1 MINRYDMRIK
11 TNYKKCIRTV
21 CIALFSLA
29 FTGCTK
35 DDLNEFGP
43 GNATGKVVMVSLNVS
58 LPPIEET
65 TPTGRYPTV
74 KPFFKNENNSDSSF
88 TVVLEQEQRTAATR
102 VSDGTTKLHNLW
114 LFQFNENGSI
124 NGNPHKL
131 SDTATAINDMVTIDV
146 PLVVAEKQT
155 LFLLVLGPKFDYDMS
170 GVKTLNDLKNWGF
183 EYLTNVE
190 GHTESLITAED
201 EVPFAG
207 EVSGVTVVNI
217 DGGNRGLVEYNK
229 PAGFVGGIEIRKLM
243 ARITFR
249 YKLEVENYKL
259 QGLKLLNV
267 NSTVRLTNP
276 EKNTDTDT
284 YVTLEIDKFGDPDP
298 NGFYSVTWYIAQN
311 CQGTVASIASE
322 NQRYYKVVNGVSSGS
337 APVLGMQIEAWAY
350 STSTSAT
357 GKYAI
362 YQMYIGNNNTNNF
375 DVEPNHF
382 YNLRTTINT
391 DINSAK
397 NDERIRTYSASQYV
411 EFHASKNVSV
421 IGGKFDTKYN
431 ASSEKYDLDAAYEV
445 RPIVIQTQGRMVE
458 VGVYTDESCTQ
469 HPTQSWLRLSS
480 SSNYTDAY
488 NNAKEP
494 LDTYIKASTILPTQ
508 LKFYLYNDEYINDG
522 EGNFPDPGADAT
534 GGKRSLYIKITT
546 TTNGDAGEALQTSH
560 TFRLDQRAAIYLGR
574 LGGEKDGDGN
584 YTMGLVYTRMSLR
597 TTSSLLADVKPGTTR
612 TGYANIKTAELSYAT
627 DNMDNGKTATR
638 HLAENTYNQNWVD
651 AYVPIPQKDASEH
664 VLLYQYQ
671 YPASTFSARAC
682 YDRNRDENGNGI
694 IDEKEF
700 KWYLPASNQLLGLC
714 VAALPGLGGGG
725 STTEY
730 ISLPPYNYYYFIS
743 ASDGKFGNSDRTTGS
758 DRCVRNVSLP
768 SYVPY

>member
-337 APVLGMQIEAWAY
+337 APVLGMQIE
-350 STSTSAT
+350 
-357 GKYAI
+357 
-362 YQMYIGNNNTNNF
+362 IG
-375 DVEPNHF
+375 
-382 YNLRTTINT
+382 
-391 DINSAK
+391 
-397 NDERIRTYSASQYV
+397 
-411 EFHASKNVSV
+411 
-421 IGGKFDTKYN
+421 
-431 ASSEKYDLDAAYEV
+431 
-445 RPIVIQTQGRMVE
+445 
-458 VGVYTDESCTQ
+458 
-469 HPTQSWLRLSS
+469 
-480 SSNYTDAY
+480 
-488 NNAKEP
+488 
-494 LDTYIKASTILPTQ
+494 
-508 LKFYLYNDEYINDG
+508 
-522 EGNFPDPGADAT
+522 
-534 GGKRSLYIKITT
+534 
-546 TTNGDAGEALQTSH
+546 
-560 TFRLDQRAAIYLGR
+560 RA
-574 LGGEKDGDGN
+574 
-584 YTMGLVYTRMSLR
+584 
-597 TTSSLLADVKPGTTR
+597 
-612 TGYANIKTAELSYAT
+612 
-627 DNMDNGKTATR
+627 
-638 HLAENTYNQNWVD
+638 
-651 AYVPIPQKDASEH
+651 H
-664 VLLYQYQ
+664 V
-671 YPASTFSARAC
+671 
-682 YDRNRDENGNGI
+682 
-694 IDEKEF
+694 
-700 KWYLPASNQLLGLC
+700 
-714 VAALPGLGGGG
+714 
-725 STTEY
+725 
-730 ISLPPYNYYYFIS
+730 
-743 ASDGKFGNSDRTTGS
+743 
-758 DRCVRNVSLP
+758 
-768 SYVPY
+768 